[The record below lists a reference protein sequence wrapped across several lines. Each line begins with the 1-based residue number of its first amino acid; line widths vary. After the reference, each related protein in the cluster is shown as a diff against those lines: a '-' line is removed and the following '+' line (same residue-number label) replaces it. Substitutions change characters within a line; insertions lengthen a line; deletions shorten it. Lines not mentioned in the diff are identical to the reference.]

1 MELKNYQKRVLRD
14 LDDYLATLDSTANL
28 SEAFRLH
35 WERRHIAV
43 GMEAM
48 PPYNNTLPGIPH
60 VCLKVPTGGGK
71 TLLGCAALRH
81 IFAAMGTYK
90 TKGVVWLVPSN
101 AILEQTVKALTSSE
115 HPYRQWLDFDFASR
129 VEVYTSE
136 QAKNG
141 QNFSP
146 ATVREKLSVFVMS
159 YDSLR
164 ITRKEGRKAY
174 QENGA
179 LAQFVPHYTQRD
191 ALLPDIDETALI
203 QVLGQLSPVVI
214 VDESHNAQSE
224 LSVEMLHNLNP
235 SFVLDLTATP
245 RKNSN
250 IISIVDA
257 RELKKENM
265 VKLPVIVYNR
275 RSKQDVLIDA
285 IQLRASLE
293 RQAIEEESVTG
304 SYIRPIVL
312 FQAQPRGKEVS
323 STFEKLKEELIGM
336 GIPEE
341 QIAIKTSEVNELK
354 NVTLMDRACPIRY
367 IITVNAL
374 KEGWDCPFAYILATL
389 ANRTSQVDVE
399 QIVGRVLR
407 LPHTRRHN
415 HPTLNMSYVLTCSN
429 DFRVTVENVIKGLNR
444 AGFSSKDYRVGS
456 NEAAI
461 KLPQAPTSQHKPDEI
476 EPAEPEKEEYIDID
490 FAAARKKLEAAV
502 SNKADEH
509 IQHMESI
516 AEEAGAAFEAEAEA
530 AELDG
535 LPLMGG
541 SDMRRYINM
550 QPEFEEAVLVLQLPV
565 FYERVEQS
573 IFTEGYQRRVTKET
587 LIDGFTLVD
596 KDTQINFAMSQGD
609 VAMVDVNSDERPK
622 RIALSEREAKQFK
635 AMMESMPADKRKETC
650 IYNIHAEIDRAFD
663 MLASGDLRKYIER
676 IVGQMT
682 QDELAD
688 MEGALPAYI
697 AKIKNKITELM
708 DAYREKRFYDRIST
722 REIFCEPAWHFPKVI
737 SPVITMTPISKSL
750 YTDEATVNDFEH
762 RVVMAV
768 AGLDNVRWWH
778 RNIER
783 HGFCLNGFINHYP
796 DFIVMT
802 EKGTIVLIETKGDD
816 RDNSD
821 SKSKLA
827 LGKKWEALAGREY
840 AYFMVFDENDVGL
853 DGAYKVSDFMEIMRM
868 L

>member
-43 GMEAM
+43 GMETM
-48 PPYNNTLPGIPH
+48 PPYNNTLPGISH

-81 IFAAMGTYK
+81 IFDAMGTYK
-90 TKGVVWLVPSN
+90 TKAVVWLVPSN

-224 LSVEMLHNLNP
+224 LSVEMLRNLNP

-293 RQAIEEESVTG
+293 RQAMEEESVTG

-415 HPTLNMSYVLTCSN
+415 HPTLNMSYVLTCTN
-429 DFRVTVENVIKGLNR
+429 DFRMTVENVIKGLNR

-461 KLPQAPTSQHKPDEI
+461 ELPHAPTSQHKPDEI
-476 EPAEPEKEEYIDID
+476 EPVEPEKEEYIDID

-550 QPEFEEAVLVLQLPV
+550 QPEFEEAVLALQLPV

-587 LIDGFTLVD
+587 LIDGFTLAD

-635 AMMESMPADKRKETC
+635 TMMESMPADKRKETC

-853 DGAYKVSDFMEIMRM
+853 DGAYKVSDFMEIMRR